1 MSKFKVGDK
10 VRCVDCST
18 REHILNLGNIYEVAS
33 IIEDNF
39 IRLVGVQ
46 VYHNLSVGRFELV
59 EPNPVLAPE
68 EVFEHLRK
76 GTKLQVRHNNIKCC
90 WYDVINP
97 ELITYQEML
106 TNEWRIKPEPEIIE
120 LNGKKYREIIE

>member
-10 VRCVDCST
+10 VRVVIGDKVFG
-18 REHILNLGNIYEVAS
+18 LNKGSVHNVVSVHPMGNIEITGIS
-33 IIEDNF
+33 TIQWSPD
-39 IRLVGVQ
+39 
-46 VYHNLSVGRFELV
+46 RFELV
-59 EPNPVLAPE
+59 QEDAVLTPE
-68 EVFEHLRK
+68 EVFEHIRK

-120 LNGKKYREIIE
+120 LNGKKYREIVE